1 MTHEEIDKW
10 VEDHIVVPD
19 DVSEAKKPIY
29 DDIVPAITEWA
40 KMIAHKFYELGLK
53 DGDER
58 YHQCRECKYWK
69 RKGNWC
75 KILNAHAGDLAEA
88 CHFFKEGTNID

>member
-10 VEDHIVVPD
+10 VEEHV
-19 DVSEAKKPIY
+19 EAPKDSLDAAACI
-29 DDIVPAITEWA
+29 EWG
-40 KMIAHKFYELGLK
+40 KIIAHKFYELGLK
-53 DGDER
+53 DGDAR